1 MSVRCLLGSPITFY
15 FVLHDQLPLLECI
28 FFLHV
33 RAGFS
38 DWDAASPA
46 RYVVAID
53 AIEVPEG
60 LEPLVSGGYKALK
73 VYTGGSRRDTRGTSS
88 SGQADNAET
97 WEETKEKSA
106 DCTSPTLQAAKDF
119 KKQERKFKPNQQ
131 K

>member
-15 FVLHDQLPLLECI
+15 FVLHDQLLLLEYT

-38 DWDAASPA
+38 DWDAASPP
-46 RYVVAID
+46 RYVVAIG

-73 VYTGGSRRDTRGTSS
+73 VYTGWSRRDTRANSS
-88 SGQADNAET
+88 SGQADNVET

-106 DCTSPTLQAAKDF
+106 VDWNK
-119 KKQERKFKPNQQ
+119 
-131 K
+131 